1 MSDTASHLSLYN
13 KAMLENIFSNDP
25 LNLPLGILKMR
36 FKNKSKPSTVTQT
49 CNPSTQNT
57 KLRQEDWL
65 LRVPRLVWAWFCLR
79 QLKTNPDI
87 CCHINI
93 FFKSYWN
100 HHFALQCLYST
111 MVKPSVVFA
120 EILLRF
126 CCLCVAGISQISQH
140 HTKARKAAKR
150 RVQLSIIM
158 LGNDYNGQMHLHVH
172 RLTIRTRNSLFS

>member
-111 MVKPSVVFA
+111 WSNH
-120 EILLRF
+120 LWYLQRF
-126 CCLCVAGISQISQH
+126 CLGFVVSVLLAFPKSPN
-140 HTKARKAAKR
+140 
-150 RVQLSIIM
+150 IIQRPGRQPRGGCSFP
-158 LGNDYNGQMHLHVH
+158 L
-172 RLTIRTRNSLFS
+172 